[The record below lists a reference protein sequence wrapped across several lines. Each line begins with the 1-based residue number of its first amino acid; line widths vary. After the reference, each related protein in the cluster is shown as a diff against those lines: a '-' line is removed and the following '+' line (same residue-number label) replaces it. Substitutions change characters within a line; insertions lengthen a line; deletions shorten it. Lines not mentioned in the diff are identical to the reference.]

1 MNTLK
6 KIIFLH
12 TAVLC
17 FLYFTFNINAC
28 KDSLVYT
35 ETTYFDIRALDY
47 SDYHFIPDTLYKSSF
62 VDFMNNTSGTYLQST
77 YDNQILSS
85 DSTFEIWVQ
94 TEDTLQD
101 KRVGVAL
108 TMLSEEPAGGYS
120 DTLINTTQI
129 PGVRF
134 FGIFRKLNPDEFY
147 IYSYAGMIG
156 LKIDVPENSRA
167 GITYKTNNGKKYG
180 ISSYESNESD
190 TLLLKMF
197 KTENQNPDDAP
208 LAWELKLKNI
218 YRLPVKSIFESGFV
232 LNIFYDSSGVLVKNI
247 PDIFGNPKSL
257 MTITNLDRYTGNTQ
271 NPPPDG
277 VFDFLPDLTIDT
289 AEGDIIFPSLRPF
302 HENFINANINT
313 SYYFGEL
320 YTQAKGRA
328 QGAANANSYF
338 IIGYFESIH
347 ISQ

>member
-12 TAVLC
+12 IAILC
-17 FLYFTFNINAC
+17 FLYLTFNIIAC

-35 ETTYFDIRALDY
+35 ETTYFNISALDY

-85 DSTFEIWVQ
+85 DSSFEIWVQ

-108 TMLSEEPAGGYS
+108 TMLYEEPTGGYN

-129 PGVRF
+129 PGIRF
-134 FGIFRKLNPDEFY
+134 FGCFRKLNPDEFY
-147 IYSYAGMIG
+147 IYPYAGMIG
-156 LKIDVPENSRA
+156 LLIDIPENYRA
-167 GITYKTNNGKKYG
+167 GITYKTNDGKKYG
-180 ISSYESNESD
+180 ISSHDSNETD

-208 LAWELKLKNI
+208 LAWELKLKNV
-218 YRLPVKSIFESGFV
+218 YRLPAKSIFEDGFEF
-232 LNIFYDSSGVLVKNI
+232 NIYYDSSGVLVKNI
-247 PDIFGNPKSL
+247 PDNFGNSKSIL
-257 MTITNLDRYTGNTQ
+257 TITNLDRYNRHTH

-277 VFDFLPDLTIDT
+277 IFDFLPGLTIDT
-289 AEGDIIFPSLRPF
+289 ASGDIIFPSLKPF
-302 HENFINANINT
+302 YEDLSAANINT
-313 SYYFGEL
+313 SYYFSEL
-320 YTQAKGRA
+320 YSQAKGRA
-328 QGAANANSYF
+328 QGAANANVYF
-338 IIGYFESIH
+338 LKGYFESVN